1 MKKMAAVIVFIFLAA
16 AACCIDGQPL
26 KFRVYYLI
34 KGEKLRKPEA
44 YSSGVVGVKKFPLRV
59 KTFLRPS
66 RYYDFENSSFKKNAA
81 ALFSAL
87 DASDRKNSVR
97 IAGFVESYVAKTV
110 TASPEATTP
119 TADPHDS
126 YRPASGILRDGT
138 GNILEKCRLA
148 VALLRYAEIP
158 ARVSFWNDSYVV
170 EYYLKPEKKDDPS
183 WQVMDFS
190 GAYENSGDTV
200 IPRSWNP
207 VDSGE
212 HLNEE
217 WKPDTLSVRVDSVK
231 NIYSGM
237 DEAEAMADF
246 AVIESGAEPDARSN
260 TGLSYFYL
268 FKIIDYEILPSNPS
282 GRFSIELT
290 MPFNEIR
297 PFKTMKYFVKPLSA
311 GLEIKMRR
319 SRTDIKPLVK
329 GMMYVLPLDFS
340 IK

>member
-1 MKKMAAVIVFIFLAA
+1 MKKTAAVIFFIFIAA
-16 AACCIDGQPL
+16 AAYCMEGQAL

-34 KGEKLRKPEA
+34 KGEKLRKPETYA
-44 YSSGVVGVKKFPLRV
+44 AGAVGAKKFPLRV
-59 KTFLRPS
+59 KVFLQPS
-66 RYYDFENSSFKKNAA
+66 KYYDFENSSFKNNAA
-81 ALFSAL
+81 ALFSTLGAG
-87 DASDRKNSVR
+87 DRENSVR
-97 IAGFVESYVAKTV
+97 IAGFVESYVSVTV
-110 TASPEATTP
+110 AASPEATTP
-119 TADPHDS
+119 TADPHDA
-126 YRPASGILRDGT
+126 YRTASDVLRDKA
-138 GNILEKCRLA
+138 GNTLEKCRLA
-148 VALLRYAEIP
+148 VALFRYAGVP

-183 WQVMDFS
+183 WQVIDFS
-190 GAYENSGDTV
+190 GTYENSGATV

-217 WKPDTLSVRVDSVK
+217 WKSDTISVRVDSVK
-231 NIYSGM
+231 NIYSGI
-237 DEAEAMADF
+237 DEAEAKADF
-246 AVIESGAEPDARSN
+246 SVIESGAEPDARSN
-260 TGLSYFYL
+260 TSLSYFYL
-268 FKIIDYEILPSNPS
+268 FKTIDYEILPVNPA

-319 SRTDIKPLVK
+319 SRTYIKPLVK
-329 GMMYVLPLDFS
+329 GIMYILPLDFF